1 MRGIIQKA
9 ISGFFYVKSGDAVY
23 ECKARGSF
31 RAKGMTPLAGDNV
44 EFSLQGEKGVVEEIV
59 DRNNSLVRPPVANV
73 TRMFIVS
80 SMQMPSPNTLL
91 IDRQLSICEKKGI
104 EPVIVFNKTDMKTAE
119 YYEDI
124 YKKSGF
130 ITVITSCKDN
140 VGIDK
145 LKKLLCKGINLF
157 TGNTGVGKSSLLN
170 LLFPELELKTGEVSE
185 KLGRGRHTTRTAELF
200 EVESGVYIADTA
212 GFSTFDIE
220 SYETV
225 LKDELPYTFKE
236 FCDYIGECKFTS
248 CSHTTEKGCAV
259 IAAVNEGKIHPE
271 RHKNYCTLYD
281 EIKDLREWNLKN
293 K

>member
-1 MRGIIQKA
+1 MKGIIIKA
-9 ISGFFYVKSGDAVY
+9 ISGFFYVSDREKVY

-31 RAKGMTPLAGDNV
+31 RSKGMTPLAGDIV
-44 EFSLQGEKGVVEEIV
+44 EFTPQGDKGVVEEICE
-59 DRNNSLVRPPVANV
+59 RKNCLVRPPVANV
-73 TRMFIVS
+73 DRMFIVS
-80 SMQMPSPNTLL
+80 AMQLPSPNTLL

-104 EPVIVFNKTDMKTAE
+104 EPVVVFNKTDKADATELETIYSKAGFLTA
-119 YYEDI
+119 
-124 YKKSGF
+124 
-130 ITVITSCKDN
+130 VTSCKDN
-140 VGIDK
+140 VGISE
-145 LKKLLCKGINLF
+145 LRELLCYGINLF

-170 LLFPELELKTGEVSE
+170 LLFPELSLKTGEVSE

-200 EVESGVYIADTA
+200 EVEKDVYIADTA

-259 IAAVNEGKIHPE
+259 IAAVKEGKIHPE

-281 EIKDLREWNLKN
+281 EIKDLREWNIKS

>member
-9 ISGFFYVKSGDAVY
+9 ISGFFYVKSGDTVY

-31 RAKGMTPLAGDNV
+31 RAKGMTPLAGDTV
-44 EFSLQGEKGVVEEIV
+44 EFSLQGEKGVVEEIL
-59 DRNNSLVRPPVANV
+59 DRKNFLVRPPVANV

-104 EPVIVFNKTDMKTAE
+104 LPVIVFNKTDMKTAE
-119 YYEDI
+119 YYEQI

-130 ITVITSCKDN
+130 VTVVTSCKDN
-140 VGIDK
+140 VGINE
-145 LKKLLCKGINLF
+145 LKALILEGINLF

-170 LLFPELELKTGEVSE
+170 QLFPELELKTGEVSE

-200 EVESGVYIADTA
+200 EVERDVYIADTA

-259 IAAVNEGKIHPE
+259 IAAVKEGKIHLE

-281 EIKDLREWNLKN
+281 EIKDLREWNIKS

>member
-9 ISGFFYVKSGDAVY
+9 ISGFFYVKCGETVY
-23 ECKARGSF
+23 ECKARGAF
-31 RAKGMTPLAGDNV
+31 RAKGMTPIAGDNV

-59 DRNNSLVRPPVANV
+59 DRSNCLIRPPVANIA
-73 TRMFIVS
+73 RMFIVS
-80 SMQMPSPNTLL
+80 SMQMPAPNTLL

-119 YYEDI
+119 YFEGI

-130 ITVITSCKDN
+130 TTVVTSCKDN
-140 VGIDK
+140 IGIQE
-145 LKKLLCKGINLF
+145 LKGLLCKGINLF

-170 LLFPELELKTGEVSE
+170 LLFPYLDLETGEVSE

-200 EVESGVYIADTA
+200 EVEDGVYIADTA

-225 LKDELPYTFKE
+225 FKDELPYTFKE
-236 FCDYIGECKFTS
+236 FGEYIGCCKFTS

-259 IAAVNEGKIHPE
+259 IDAVNKGEIHPE
-271 RHKNYCTLYD
+271 RHKNYCTLYE
-281 EIKDLREWNLKN
+281 EIKDLREWNVKLK
-293 K
+293 